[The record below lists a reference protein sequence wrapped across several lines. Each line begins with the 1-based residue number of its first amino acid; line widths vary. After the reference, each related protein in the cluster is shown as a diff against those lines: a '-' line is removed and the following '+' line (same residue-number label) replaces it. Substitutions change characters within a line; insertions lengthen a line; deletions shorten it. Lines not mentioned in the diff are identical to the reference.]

1 MGVRT
6 YTAILSLTAIFDR
19 LKLFNRSII
28 KMPSTLAQVYTR
40 ANQGIRAP
48 AVSVEVHLSQGL
60 PALHIVGL
68 PEAAV
73 RESKDRVRSA
83 LINSGYDFPDG
94 RITVNLAPADLP
106 KEGGRFDLPIALGIL
121 VASGQLPGEV
131 LENKEFLGELALSGH
146 LRPVRAVLPAS
157 LACKETNRAL
167 VLPEQNASVAAMV
180 SSVTIIGTRSLT
192 EVCAYLRE
200 KIHIEPAKPDQNGC
214 KTHYPDL
221 SEVRGQEQAKRALL
235 IAASGSHHLLLF
247 GPPGTGKTMLAS
259 RLPGLLP
266 PLTESEALD
275 IAAIHSLT
283 SSAMDTVWQ
292 RPFRTPHHSSSSVS
306 LVGGGSIPQPGE
318 ISFAHHGVLFLDEM
332 PEFAR
337 TALEMLREP
346 LENGEVVITRAKG
359 QECFPARF
367 QLVGAMNP
375 CPCGYL
381 GDSQRTCRCTPD
393 QVRRYRNKLSGPL
406 LDRID
411 LQIEVPSQTIQTIM
425 EPAIQNNDSPETDSA
440 KLRDLVIKARKR
452 QLARQ
457 GKINCQLS
465 SRELF
470 EVCALGEKEKGL
482 IARASEHL
490 QVSTRGLH
498 RILRVARTIADLAG
512 SPEVL
517 SPHLGEAMQY
527 RQLDRQSV
535 Q

>member
-1 MGVRT
+1 M
-6 YTAILSLTAIFDR
+6 
-19 LKLFNRSII
+19 
-28 KMPSTLAQVYTR
+28 
-40 ANQGIRAP
+40 
-48 AVSVEVHLSQGL
+48 
-60 PALHIVGL
+60 
-68 PEAAV
+68 
-73 RESKDRVRSA
+73 RSA
-83 LINSGYDFPDG
+83 LINSGFEFPDG

-121 VASGQLPGEV
+121 VASGQLPGEA
-131 LENKEFLGELALSGH
+131 LEDREFLGELALSGH

-157 LACKETNRAL
+157 LACKDINRAL
-167 VLPEQNASVAAMV
+167 ILPEQNASVAAMV
-180 SSVTIIGTRSLT
+180 SSVTIIGTRSLP
-192 EVCAYLRE
+192 EVCAFLLE
-200 KIHIEPAKPDQNGC
+200 KTPIEPAKPDRNSF
-214 KTHYPDL
+214 TTNYPDL
-221 SEVRGQEQAKRALL
+221 ADVRGQEQAKRALL
-235 IAASGSHHLLLF
+235 IAATGSHHLLLF

-275 IAAIHSLT
+275 VAAIHSLT
-283 SSAMDTVWQ
+283 SSSMDTLWQ

-337 TALEMLREP
+337 AALEILREP

-359 QECFPARF
+359 QERFPARF

-381 GDSQRTCRCTPD
+381 GDSQRTCRCSPD
-393 QVRRYRNKLSGPL
+393 QIRRYRNKLSGPL

-411 LQIEVPSQTIQTIM
+411 LQIEVPSQTIQTMM
-425 EPAIQNNDSPETDSA
+425 EPAVQNNDEIGSEQM
-440 KLRDLVIKARKR
+440 RELVINARKR
-452 QLARQ
+452 QQVRQ

-470 EVCALGEKEKGL
+470 EVCALGEKEKEL
-482 IARASEHL
+482 ITRASAQL
-490 QVSTRGLH
+490 QISTRGLH

-512 SPEVL
+512 SASVQ
-517 SPHLGEAMQY
+517 SPHLGEALQY
-527 RQLDRQSV
+527 RQLDRQSLE
-535 Q
+535 

>member
-1 MGVRT
+1 
-6 YTAILSLTAIFDR
+6 
-19 LKLFNRSII
+19 
-28 KMPSTLAQVYTR
+28 MPSTLAQVYTR

-60 PALHIVGL
+60 PGLHIVGL

-83 LINSGYDFPDG
+83 LINSGFDFPDG

-121 VASGQLPGEV
+121 VASGQLPGET
-131 LENKEFLGELALSGH
+131 LKNKEFLGELALSGH

-157 LACKETNRAL
+157 LACKEMNRAL
-167 VLPEQNASVAAMV
+167 ILPGQNASVAAMV
-180 SSVTIIGTRSLT
+180 SSVMIIGTRSLA
-192 EVCAYLRE
+192 EVCAYLLE
-200 KIHIEPAKPDQNGC
+200 KTYIEPAKPDQSGF
-214 KTHYPDL
+214 KTDYPDL
-221 SEVRGQEQAKRALL
+221 ADVRGQEQAKRALL
-235 IAASGSHHLLLF
+235 IAATGSHHLLLF

-266 PLTESEALD
+266 PLTEAEALD
-275 IAAIHSLT
+275 VAAIHSLT
-283 SSAMDTVWQ
+283 SSSMDALWQ

-318 ISFAHHGVLFLDEM
+318 VSFAHHGVLFLDEM

-337 TALEMLREP
+337 TALEILREP
-346 LENGEVVITRAKG
+346 LENGEVIISRAKG

-367 QLVGAMNP
+367 QLIGAMNP

-381 GDSQRTCRCTPD
+381 GDTQRNCRCSPD

-411 LQIEVPSQTIQTIM
+411 LQIEVPSQPIQAIM
-425 EPAIQNNDSPETDSA
+425 EPARNNVSEETGSET
-440 KLRDLVIKARKR
+440 LRDLVIQARNK
-452 QLARQ
+452 QQARQ
-457 GKINCQLS
+457 GKINSQLS

-482 IARASEHL
+482 ITRASGQL
-490 QVSTRGLH
+490 QISTRGLH
-498 RILRVARTIADLAG
+498 RMLRVARTIADLAG
-512 SPEVL
+512 SDVVL
-517 SPHLGEAMQY
+517 SPHLGEALQY
-527 RQLDRQSV
+527 RQLDRQSLE
-535 Q
+535 